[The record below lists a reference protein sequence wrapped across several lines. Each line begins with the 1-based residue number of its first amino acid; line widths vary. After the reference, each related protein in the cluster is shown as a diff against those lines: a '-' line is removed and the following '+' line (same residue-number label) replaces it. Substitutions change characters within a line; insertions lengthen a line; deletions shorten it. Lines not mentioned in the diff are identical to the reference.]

1 MAPRE
6 SAASF
11 FTVVATA
18 SGDIEIQRPPVSTVI
33 GTAVGVIT
41 PGNWHVIECKFIVA
55 SSPNGS
61 VEVYVDG
68 VQVLNLTGINT
79 SYFGTNVLGL
89 TWAGAYTTGAAPSG
103 TGEDYAAYDDLYLF
117 QVDANTPNDY
127 LGTSYR
133 VESLPPNGDD
143 TVQWDQTGGGSHYQD
158 VDENPASST
167 DNVYTSTDA
176 EVEMFDMTNST
187 LVKYTHAVK
196 VEVEAIDNIDAG
208 ANNIDVRIDS
218 NGTVSETNHNVT
230 NTGAYAV
237 FTHLEGA
244 DDPDTGSAWSIA
256 AINALK
262 IGIQY
267 NT

>member
-1 MAPRE
+1 MSIRQFEGFETVGTTTGSGDAANVKARLQLRYTMGSGQVYLVDDYESVGYAMSANAYNSYIRHLFPGGAESGNTYVAGCRFHMPDTSPRDQWVMAPRE

-103 TGEDYAAYDDLYLF
+103 TGEDYAAYDDLY
-117 QVDANTPNDY
+117 
-127 LGTSYR
+127 
-133 VESLPPNGDD
+133 
-143 TVQWDQTGGGSHYQD
+143 
-158 VDENPASST
+158 SS
-167 DNVYTSTDA
+167 
-176 EVEMFDMTNST
+176 
-187 LVKYTHAVK
+187 
-196 VEVEAIDNIDAG
+196 
-208 ANNIDVRIDS
+208 RC
-218 NGTVSETNHNVT
+218 
-230 NTGAYAV
+230 
-237 FTHLEGA
+237 
-244 DDPDTGSAWSIA
+244 
-256 AINALK
+256 
-262 IGIQY
+262 
-267 NT
+267 